1 MKVTSNL
8 TAESFTATALSVQ
21 VLENVLVIT
30 EKHTATVAM
39 ATILLEVW
47 AISHVTNVKE
57 EVMEKLP
64 MTVYSHDS
72 FLKP

>member
-57 EVMEKLP
+57 EEKLP